1 MMKII
6 DCSTQIQIFF
16 KELNVD
22 VCKCV
27 FFSVRILNLIVFLP
41 TSPRANTHT
50 Q

>member
-27 FFSVRILNLIVFLP
+27 FFFCQNFEPYCFSSNIP
-41 TSPRANTHT
+41 KS
-50 Q
+50 